1 MGKTTAKAVLGVA
14 VLYLLSAL
22 PTLAADLVLKVD
34 NVKKS
39 VAVTNTL
46 PTQVTM
52 LFLKG
57 LDNMNLPLYAKL
69 DKGAT
74 VNVPLRFVMPAAV
87 GPAVCEVGNQKR
99 FLTVELK

>member
-1 MGKTTAKAVLGVA
+1 MGKSTAKAVLGVA
-14 VLYLLSAL
+14 VLYLLSAT
-22 PTLAADLVLKVD
+22 PTLAADLILKVD
-34 NVKKS
+34 KQKNT

-46 PTQVTM
+46 STKVT
-52 LFLKG
+52 LLHLVG
-57 LDNMNLPLYAKL
+57 TDHMNLPLYAQL

-87 GPAVCEVGNQKR
+87 ASAACEVSNQRR